1 MGKHM
6 SRGVNKVI
14 IVGACGQDP
23 ETRYMPNGDAVTN
36 LSIATSEEWK
46 DKNTG
51 EKQSRTEWHKVVFY
65 KKLAEIAAQF
75 CKKGSKL
82 YVEGSLRTRSWEQD
96 GVKRYSTE
104 IIASE
109 LQMLDGKPQEATP
122 VPRPQHKQA
131 VQPALVD
138 DFEDEIPFN

>member
-1 MGKHM
+1 M